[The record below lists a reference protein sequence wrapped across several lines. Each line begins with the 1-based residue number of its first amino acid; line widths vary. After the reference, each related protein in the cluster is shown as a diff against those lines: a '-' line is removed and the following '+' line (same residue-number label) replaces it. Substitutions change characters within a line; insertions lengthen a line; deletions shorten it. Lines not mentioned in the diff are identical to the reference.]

1 MTISLILVI
10 LSAVPS
16 LVWSFRN
23 SSVTN
28 NFTITAR
35 GSETIGIR
43 AEFLSIEY
51 SEIPAGVVFYTP
63 SSRISNIM
71 KGYLWDKVG
80 TENWEDKFSR
90 QSKSALYRLG
100 HSKSGY
106 VYDKM
111 KQNLGIQKNVDID
124 LKIL

>member
-1 MTISLILVI
+1 
-10 LSAVPS
+10 
-16 LVWSFRN
+16 
-23 SSVTN
+23 
-28 NFTITAR
+28 
-35 GSETIGIR
+35 
-43 AEFLSIEY
+43 
-51 SEIPAGVVFYTP
+51 
-63 SSRISNIM
+63 M

-124 LKIL
+124 YEDIVASNGYNFATSSYRHASFDLIKENKLKYLGTSLMFLYRGLFQNLIN